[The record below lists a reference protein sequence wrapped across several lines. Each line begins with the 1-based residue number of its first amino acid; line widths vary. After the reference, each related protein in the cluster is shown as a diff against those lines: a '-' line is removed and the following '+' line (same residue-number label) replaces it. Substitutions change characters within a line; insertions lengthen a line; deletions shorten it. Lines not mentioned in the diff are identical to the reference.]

1 MFKRYHLLMALVLS
15 LSLLTAVGCGT
26 KSSLRGSIV
35 GTIVDSQTGI
45 GISGATVV
53 TSPSTVSVITD
64 INGCFTIPDVEA
76 GVYTLTAHASDYNS
90 NSQTVS
96 VDSGRSATTN
106 VVLVSTGGSFSRNIL
121 PIFTVNCA
129 IAGCHNDNSAA
140 ASLRLNSYNNVL
152 KGSKTGAVIYPYD
165 ASTSKIIKRIKGTE
179 TPRMPK
185 DRSTLSTSDQSL
197 ISNWINGG
205 ARNN

>member
-1 MFKRYHLLMALVLS
+1 MFKKFQVLMALVLS

-35 GTIVDSQTGI
+35 GTVVDSQTGI

-53 TSPSTVSVITD
+53 TSPSTSSVITD
-64 INGCFTIPDVEA
+64 INGCFTISDVEA
-76 GVYTLTAHASDYNS
+76 GVYTLTAHASDFNS
-90 NSQTVS
+90 NSLTVS
-96 VDSGRSATTN
+96 VDSGTSATTN
-106 VVLVSTGGSFSRNIL
+106 VVLVSTGGSFSRNVL
-121 PIFTVNCA
+121 PVFTVNCA
-129 IAGCHNDNSAA
+129 ISGCHDDNSAA
-140 ASLRLNSYNNVL
+140 ASLRLNSFQNVH
-152 KGSKTGAVIYPYD
+152 KGSKSGAVIYPYD
-165 ASTSKIIKRIKGTE
+165 SSTSKLIKRIKGTE

-197 ISNWINGG
+197 LANWISGG

>member
-1 MFKRYHLLMALVLS
+1 MFKRFHILMALILS
-15 LSLLTAVGCGT
+15 ISLLSIVGCGT

-35 GTIVDSQTGI
+35 GTIVDSQTGV

-53 TSPSTVSVITD
+53 TSPSTSSVITD
-64 INGCFTIPDVEA
+64 INGRFTIPDVES

-90 NSQTVS
+90 NSVTVS
-96 VDSGRSATTN
+96 VEGGTSVTTN

-140 ASLRLNSYNNVL
+140 ASLRLNSYSNVL
-152 KGSKTGAVIYPYD
+152 KGSKAGAVIYPYD
-165 ASTSKIIKRIKGTE
+165 ASTSKLIKRIKGTE

-185 DRSTLSTSDQSL
+185 DRASLSTSDQSL
-197 ISNWINGG
+197 IANWINGG
-205 ARNN
+205 SRNN

>member
-1 MFKRYHLLMALVLS
+1 MLKKFQVLMALVLS

-53 TSPSTVSVITD
+53 TSPSTKSATTD
-64 INGCFTIPDVEA
+64 INGSFAITDVEA
-76 GVYTLTAHASDYNS
+76 GVYTLTAHATDYNS
-90 NSQTVS
+90 NSMTVS
-96 VDSGRSATTN
+96 VDSGTSATTN
-106 VVLVSTGGSFSRNIL
+106 IVLISTGGSFSRNIL

-129 IAGCHNDNSAA
+129 VAGCHNDNSAA
-140 ASLRLNSYNNVL
+140 GQLRLNSYQNAL
-152 KGSKTGAVIYPYD
+152 KGGRSGAVIYSYD
-165 ASTSKIIKRIKGTE
+165 AATSRLVRRIKGTE

-185 DRSTLSTSDQSL
+185 DRASLSTSDQGL
-197 ISNWINGG
+197 ISNWIAGG

>member
-1 MFKRYHLLMALVLS
+1 MFKRFQVLMALILS

-53 TSPSTVSVITD
+53 TSPSTSSVITD
-64 INGCFTIPDVEA
+64 INGRFTISEVEA

-90 NSQTVS
+90 NSITVS
-96 VDSGRSATTN
+96 VDSGSSTTTN

-140 ASLRLNSYNNVL
+140 ASLRLNSYTNVL
-152 KGSKTGAVIYPYD
+152 KGSKSGAVIYPYD
-165 ASTSKIIKRIKGTE
+165 ASTSKVVKRIKGSE
-179 TPRMPK
+179 SPRMPK
-185 DRSTLSTSDQSL
+185 DRASLSTSDQSL

>member
-1 MFKRYHLLMALVLS
+1 MFKKFQVLMALVLS

-35 GTIVDSQTGI
+35 GTVVDSQTGI
-45 GISGATVV
+45 GVSGATVV
-53 TSPSTVSVITD
+53 TSPSTSSVITD
-64 INGCFTIPDVEA
+64 INGCFTISDVEA
-76 GVYTLTAHASDYNS
+76 GVYTLTAHASDFNS
-90 NSQTVS
+90 NSLTVS
-96 VDSGRSATTN
+96 VDSGTSATTN
-106 VVLVSTGGSFSRNIL
+106 VVLVSTGGSFSRNVL

-129 IAGCHNDNSAA
+129 ISGCHDDNSAA
-140 ASLRLNSYNNVL
+140 ASLRLNSYQNVL
-152 KGSKTGAVIYPYD
+152 KGSKSGAVIYPYD
-165 ASTSKIIKRIKGTE
+165 SSTSKLIKRIKGTE

-197 ISNWINGG
+197 LANWISGG

>member
-1 MFKRYHLLMALVLS
+1 MLKKFQVLMALVLS

-53 TSPSTVSVITD
+53 TSPSTKSVTTD
-64 INGCFTIPDVEA
+64 INGSFAITDVEA
-76 GVYTLTAHASDYNS
+76 GVYTLTAHATDYNS
-90 NSQTVS
+90 NSMTVS
-96 VDSGRSATTN
+96 VDSGTSATTN
-106 VVLVSTGGSFSRNIL
+106 IVMISTGGSFSRNIL

-129 IAGCHNDNSAA
+129 VAGCHNDNSAA
-140 ASLRLNSYNNVL
+140 GQLRLNSYQNAL
-152 KGSKTGAVIYPYD
+152 KGGKAGAVIYSYD
-165 ASTSKIIKRIKGTE
+165 AATSRLVRRIKGTE

-185 DRSTLSTSDQSL
+185 DRASLSTSDQGL
-197 ISNWINGG
+197 ISNWIAGG

>member
-1 MFKRYHLLMALVLS
+1 MFKKFQVLMALVLS

-35 GTIVDSQTGI
+35 GTVVDSQTGI

-53 TSPSTVSVITD
+53 TSPSTSSVITD
-64 INGCFTIPDVEA
+64 INGCFTISDVEA
-76 GVYTLTAHASDYNS
+76 GVYTLTAHASDFNS
-90 NSQTVS
+90 NSLTVS
-96 VDSGRSATTN
+96 VDSGTSATTN
-106 VVLVSTGGSFSRNIL
+106 VVLVSTGGSFSRNVL
-121 PIFTVNCA
+121 PVFTVNCA
-129 IAGCHNDNSAA
+129 ISGCHDDNSAA
-140 ASLRLNSYNNVL
+140 ASLRLNSYQNVL
-152 KGSKTGAVIYPYD
+152 KGSKSGAVIYPYD
-165 ASTSKIIKRIKGTE
+165 SSTSKLIKRIKGTE

-197 ISNWINGG
+197 LANWISGG